1 MTHDEYK
8 VYLAELKSDESD
20 IEHCSLD
27 ELKAYKINEVNDE
40 IAVALKNNDINGFIN
55 ANNTIQESLGYKTQF
70 SSFAEF
76 DKFMSK

>member
-1 MTHDEYK
+1 MALFLIFHHLKLDKWILHD
-8 VYLAELKSDESD
+8 YLIKIQLD
-20 IEHCSLD
+20 IF
-27 ELKAYKINEVNDE
+27 NEVNDE